1 MSKRGR
7 PPALDETAR
16 REICLLVLSGHSLA
30 AAARCVGCVP
40 NTVRNTAARD
50 AKFRSELEIAQR
62 EAAHWR
68 LYDLRH
74 KAKRALQRCA
84 NDLHRH
90 RRLDSKHE
98 TRNVPRLADPT
109 AGEF

>member
-7 PPALDETAR
+7 PPALDEVAR
-16 REICLLVLSGHSLA
+16 REICLLILAGHSLA

-50 AKFRSELEIAQR
+50 AKFRSDLEIAQR
-62 EAAHWR
+62 EASHWR
-68 LYDLRH
+68 LFDLRH

-84 NDLHRH
+84 SDLHRH
-90 RRLDSKHE
+90 RRLNSKYESRKAPHPA
-98 TRNVPRLADPT
+98 NPS